1 MLYSL
6 VVFCLLW
13 YNKYMVKID
22 GKALA
27 GQIKLNVKQKVQAG
41 LQAGLPAPKL
51 ACIIVEGN
59 SASEVY
65 VASKEKACSECLMQ
79 SQIVRL
85 RQDVSQSELEQVI
98 SSLNSDDSVS
108 GILLQLPLPKH
119 LNSERALSKI
129 SPSKDVDCLTV
140 ENLGLLFSGSPIIA
154 PCTATGIIKILDS
167 IKVEIAGK
175 RAVVIGR
182 SLLVGKSVA
191 NLLEQKNAT
200 VTICHSK
207 TVDMEQITKQADILV
222 VAVGK
227 AEYITAD
234 YVKKGAIVIDVGIN
248 RTESG
253 LKGDVDYKSV
263 SEVCSYITPVPG
275 GVGPLTVACLMEN
288 TLILDRLQR
297 G

>member
-1 MLYSL
+1 
-6 VVFCLLW
+6 
-13 YNKYMVKID
+13 MVKID

-27 GQIKLNVKQKVQAG
+27 GQIKLVVKQKVQAG
-41 LQAGLPAPKL
+41 LEAGVPAPKL

-65 VASKEKACSECLMQ
+65 VASKEKACKECLMQ

-85 RQDVSQSELEQVI
+85 KEDVSQSELEQVI
-98 SSLNSDDSVS
+98 SSLNGDDSVS

-119 LNSERALSKI
+119 LDSERALSKI

-191 NLLEQKNAT
+191 NLLEQRNAT

-227 AEYITAD
+227 AEYITSK
-234 YVKKGAIVIDVGIN
+234 YVKEGAVVIDVGIN

-288 TLILDRLQR
+288 TFILDRLQR